1 MSAADLVFAFCLLLG
16 GGLLLFTL
24 IVDDI
29 FGGLLSALHFGFDVA
44 GVSPTPILLGFVAM
58 FGVGGLFG
66 LHSLNAGVGIA
77 TGVATVAG
85 LLGASVAFGAFK
97 VLKQA
102 ESTDTFSLEEMVG
115 STGRV
120 LVGIPAS
127 RFGTVLISFAGSSHN
142 MTATADSEI
151 PAGKVVE
158 GRGRRRRQPRRRP
171 QSGSSRELGG
181 FALSSRGPL
190 VTTIK
195 EHVPMPSFVTT
206 TPFLAVT
213 GVIIL
218 VLILAFV
225 ASRYKVA
232 GANEAIIV
240 AGSRG
245 AKVRDERGKVV
256 STPGDKGVKVVV
268 GGGTIVMPLLNR
280 VGRLKLTAR
289 QINVQLSDAV
299 TSQGIKV
306 QVQGVATFK
315 IGRDVESLRNAAERF
330 LDAKPEQ
337 VDSIVKNVL
346 EGSLRSIV
354 GTLTIEELIR
364 DRQKLL
370 QQVQD
375 AAKGDLATSGLQ
387 IDAFTIQ
394 SFSDESN
401 YIELLG
407 QQSVSTVTRDARM
420 VKATTDQEAAVREA
434 ESQQIKIN
442 AGRDVALREAET
454 KTQVAAA
461 QARADQAG
469 PLAQAEAQQEVV
481 RKQTELAQLEADRK
495 EKELLSSTVK
505 PAAAEAQAVI
515 ARAEGDKRAR
525 IASAEA
531 DAETTRLEGGA
542 EAQIVLTK
550 GEAEAKALAMR
561 ADAYKQF
568 NEAAIIQTVLAALP
582 DIVRAAAEPMG
593 HIDSLTVMSADG
605 ASDIVKNATRAMI
618 ESTTA
623 IKGLTGLDVPN
634 LIGGALGRGFG
645 ERLRTG
651 DGERGSDV
659 GSAADRISEIAG
671 EGLAAL
677 KVQRAEAAARAEALA
692 KEAEAKAAAEVE
704 KAAEEAAKA
713 KAVAGSLKAAG
724 AADEA
729 PRVRPTSRLARPGP
743 GPLSLNRSPLRRSRA
758 CLRARATWRMGKVA
772 RRPASP
778 GAQHSALRRP
788 DAQ

>member
-1 MSAADLVFAFCLLLG
+1 
-16 GGLLLFTL
+16 
-24 IVDDI
+24 
-29 FGGLLSALHFGFDVA
+29 
-44 GVSPTPILLGFVAM
+44 
-58 FGVGGLFG
+58 
-66 LHSLNAGVGIA
+66 
-77 TGVATVAG
+77 
-85 LLGASVAFGAFK
+85 
-97 VLKQA
+97 
-102 ESTDTFSLEEMVG
+102 
-115 STGRV
+115 
-120 LVGIPAS
+120 
-127 RFGTVLISFAGSSHN
+127 
-142 MTATADSEI
+142 
-151 PAGKVVE
+151 
-158 GRGRRRRQPRRRP
+158 
-171 QSGSSRELGG
+171 
-181 FALSSRGPL
+181 
-190 VTTIK
+190 
-195 EHVPMPSFVTT
+195 MPSFVTT
-206 TPFLAVT
+206 SPFLVVT
-213 GVIIL
+213 GVVIL
-218 VLILAFV
+218 ILILAFV

-245 AKVRDERGKVV
+245 AKVRDEHGRVV
-256 STPGDKGVKVVV
+256 SSPGDKGVKVVV

-280 VGRLKLTAR
+280 IGRLKLTAR

-434 ESQQIKIN
+434 ESMQIKIN

-525 IASAEA
+525 IAAAEA

-623 IKGLTGLDVPN
+623 IKGLTGLDVPK

-651 DGERGSDV
+651 DGDGGSDV

-671 EGLAAL
+671 AGLSAM
-677 KVQRAEAAARAEALA
+677 KARAAESAA
-692 KEAEAKAAAEVE
+692 KAESVAEEAETKAAAGVQKAAVAAE
-704 KAAEEAAKA
+704 KAASAAEKAATAADAKASAVAAKLTA
-713 KAVAGSLKAAG
+713 SGAVGTAPWGTVPQTKPGATAASTSPSEG
-724 AADEA
+724 NLAQWGRWMADQLRQVPNIQVYDA
-729 PRVRPTSRLARPGP
+729 LRLADLADKGP
-743 GPLSLNRSPLRRSRA
+743 AP
-758 CLRARATWRMGKVA
+758 ARAVWKTAQAVLEKDYGTVTVA
-772 RRPASP
+772 DLLKRFHA
-778 GAQHSALRRP
+778 
-788 DAQ
+788 

>member
-1 MSAADLVFAFCLLLG
+1 
-16 GGLLLFTL
+16 
-24 IVDDI
+24 
-29 FGGLLSALHFGFDVA
+29 
-44 GVSPTPILLGFVAM
+44 
-58 FGVGGLFG
+58 
-66 LHSLNAGVGIA
+66 
-77 TGVATVAG
+77 
-85 LLGASVAFGAFK
+85 
-97 VLKQA
+97 
-102 ESTDTFSLEEMVG
+102 
-115 STGRV
+115 
-120 LVGIPAS
+120 
-127 RFGTVLISFAGSSHN
+127 
-142 MTATADSEI
+142 
-151 PAGKVVE
+151 
-158 GRGRRRRQPRRRP
+158 
-171 QSGSSRELGG
+171 
-181 FALSSRGPL
+181 
-190 VTTIK
+190 
-195 EHVPMPSFVTT
+195 MPSFVTS

-218 VLILAFV
+218 ILLIAFV

-232 GANEAIIV
+232 SANEALIV

-245 AKVRDERGKVV
+245 AKVRDERGQVM
-256 STPGDKGVKVVV
+256 SQPGDRGVKVVV
-268 GGGTIVMPLLNR
+268 GGGTFIRPLLDR
-280 VGRLKLTAR
+280 VGKLKLTAR
-289 QINVQLSDAV
+289 QINVQLADAV

-407 QQSVSTVTRDARM
+407 QQSVSTVTRDARIM
-420 VKATTDQEAAVREA
+420 KASTDQEAAVREA
-434 ESQQIKIN
+434 EAQQIKIN
-442 AGRDVALREAET
+442 AGRDVSLREAET

-495 EKELLSSTVK
+495 EKELLSTTVK

-515 ARAEGDKRAR
+515 AKAEGDKRAK

-582 DIVRAAAEPMG
+582 EIVRAAAEPMG
-593 HIDSLTVMSADG
+593 HINSLTVMSADG
-605 ASDIVKNATRAMI
+605 ASDIVRNATRAMI

-623 IKGLTGLDVPN
+623 IKGLTGLDVPG
-634 LIGGALGRGFG
+634 LIGGAMGRGFG
-645 ERLRTG
+645 ERFRTG
-651 DGERGSDV
+651 DGGGGGGET

-671 EGLAAL
+671 EGLSTLKAA
-677 KVQRAEAAARAEALA
+677 RAEAAAKAEAA
-692 KEAEAKAAAEVE
+692 AHEAEAATHEAEAKAAAIAGALKTAAVAKTAGALP
-704 KAAEEAAKA
+704 KAAPAPQKWGTVPQTKTDAMAGVGPSAGNVEQWAKWLA
-713 KAVAGSLKAAG
+713 GQLTQVPDIQVYGALRLSDLADRGPATARAIWQTAQAVLGKDYSTMTVNDL
-724 AADEA
+724 
-729 PRVRPTSRLARPGP
+729 
-743 GPLSLNRSPLRRSRA
+743 LNRFRS
-758 CLRARATWRMGKVA
+758 
-772 RRPASP
+772 
-778 GAQHSALRRP
+778 
-788 DAQ
+788 

>member
-1 MSAADLVFAFCLLLG
+1 
-16 GGLLLFTL
+16 
-24 IVDDI
+24 
-29 FGGLLSALHFGFDVA
+29 
-44 GVSPTPILLGFVAM
+44 
-58 FGVGGLFG
+58 
-66 LHSLNAGVGIA
+66 
-77 TGVATVAG
+77 
-85 LLGASVAFGAFK
+85 
-97 VLKQA
+97 
-102 ESTDTFSLEEMVG
+102 
-115 STGRV
+115 
-120 LVGIPAS
+120 
-127 RFGTVLISFAGSSHN
+127 
-142 MTATADSEI
+142 
-151 PAGKVVE
+151 
-158 GRGRRRRQPRRRP
+158 
-171 QSGSSRELGG
+171 
-181 FALSSRGPL
+181 
-190 VTTIK
+190 
-195 EHVPMPSFVTT
+195 MPSFVTT
-206 TPFLAVT
+206 SPFLVVT
-213 GVIIL
+213 IVVIII
-218 VLILAFV
+218 LILAFV

-240 AGSRG
+240 AGARG
-245 AKVRDERGKVV
+245 AKVRDEHGKVA
-256 STPGDKGVKVVV
+256 SAPGDKGVKVVV

-434 ESQQIKIN
+434 ESMQIKIN

-515 ARAEGDKRAR
+515 ARAEGNKRAR
-525 IASAEA
+525 IAAAEA

-593 HIDSLTVMSADG
+593 HISSLTVMSADG
-605 ASDIVKNATRAMI
+605 ASDLVKNATRAMI

-651 DGERGSDV
+651 DGERSSDS

-671 EGLAAL
+671 EGLSTL
-677 KVQRAEAAARAEALA
+677 KAARAEAA
-692 KEAEAKAAAEVE
+692 TKAQEAEAR
-704 KAAEEAAKA
+704 AAEEAHKAAATAEKVAAAADAKA
-713 KAVAGSLKAAG
+713 TEVATKLTAAG
-724 AADEA
+724 AVHATAAPAAAPWSAVGQTKPGEKAVSPTDGNVAQWAKWLADQLRQVPDIQVYDA
-729 PRVRPTSRLARPGP
+729 LRLNDLAGKGP
-743 GPLSLNRSPLRRSRA
+743 V
-758 CLRARATWRMGKVA
+758 RARAVWATAQAVLGKDYGAVTVA
-772 RRPASP
+772 DLLKRFQA
-778 GAQHSALRRP
+778 
-788 DAQ
+788 

>member
-1 MSAADLVFAFCLLLG
+1 M
-16 GGLLLFTL
+16 
-24 IVDDI
+24 
-29 FGGLLSALHFGFDVA
+29 
-44 GVSPTPILLGFVAM
+44 
-58 FGVGGLFG
+58 
-66 LHSLNAGVGIA
+66 
-77 TGVATVAG
+77 
-85 LLGASVAFGAFK
+85 
-97 VLKQA
+97 
-102 ESTDTFSLEEMVG
+102 
-115 STGRV
+115 
-120 LVGIPAS
+120 
-127 RFGTVLISFAGSSHN
+127 
-142 MTATADSEI
+142 
-151 PAGKVVE
+151 
-158 GRGRRRRQPRRRP
+158 
-171 QSGSSRELGG
+171 
-181 FALSSRGPL
+181 
-190 VTTIK
+190 K
-195 EHVPMPSFVTT
+195 EHGPMPSFVTS
-206 TPFLAVT
+206 TPFFAVAVV
-213 GVIIL
+213 VILI
-218 VLILAFV
+218 LILAFV

-245 AKVRDERGKVV
+245 SKVRDERGQAV

-268 GGGTIVMPLLNR
+268 GGRPIVMALLNR

-330 LDAKPEQ
+330 LEAKPEQ

-375 AAKGDLATSGLQ
+375 AAQGDLATTGLQ
-387 IDAFTIQ
+387 IYTLTIQ
-394 SFSDESN
+394 SFPDESN

-407 QQSVSTVTRDARM
+407 QQSVSTVTRDARIM
-420 VKATTDQEAAVREA
+420 KASTDQEAAVREA
-434 ESQQIKIN
+434 EAQQIKIN
-442 AGRDVALREAET
+442 AGRDVSLREEET
-454 KTQVAAA
+454 KKEVAAA

-469 PLAQAEAQQEVV
+469 PLAQAEAHQEVV

-505 PAAAEAQAVI
+505 PAAALAQAVI
-515 ARAEGDKRAR
+515 AKAEGDKRAR

-582 DIVRAAAEPMG
+582 EIVRAAAEPMG

-623 IKGLTGLDVPN
+623 IKGLTGLDVPS
-634 LIGGALGRGFG
+634 LIGGAMGRGFG
-645 ERLRTG
+645 ERRRTG
-651 DGERGSDV
+651 DGDGGSDV
-659 GSAADRISEIAG
+659 GSAADRISQIAG
-671 EGLAAL
+671 EGLSTLKAA
-677 KVQRAEAAARAEALA
+677 RAEAAAKAA
-692 KEAEAKAAAEVE
+692 EAEAKAAADAHTAAE
-704 KAAEEAAKA
+704 KADEEAAKA
-713 KAVAGSLKAAG
+713 KSVAGALKAAG
-724 AADEA
+724 AAATVE
-729 PRVRPTSRLARPGP
+729 
-743 GPLSLNRSPLRRSRA
+743 RA
-758 CLRARATWRMGKVA
+758 AGTVEK
-772 RRPASP
+772 
-778 GAQHSALRRP
+778 
-788 DAQ
+788 

>member
-1 MSAADLVFAFCLLLG
+1 
-16 GGLLLFTL
+16 
-24 IVDDI
+24 
-29 FGGLLSALHFGFDVA
+29 
-44 GVSPTPILLGFVAM
+44 
-58 FGVGGLFG
+58 
-66 LHSLNAGVGIA
+66 
-77 TGVATVAG
+77 
-85 LLGASVAFGAFK
+85 
-97 VLKQA
+97 
-102 ESTDTFSLEEMVG
+102 
-115 STGRV
+115 
-120 LVGIPAS
+120 
-127 RFGTVLISFAGSSHN
+127 
-142 MTATADSEI
+142 
-151 PAGKVVE
+151 
-158 GRGRRRRQPRRRP
+158 
-171 QSGSSRELGG
+171 
-181 FALSSRGPL
+181 
-190 VTTIK
+190 
-195 EHVPMPSFVTT
+195 MPSFVTS

-218 VLILAFV
+218 VLLIAFV
-225 ASRYKVA
+225 ASRYHVA
-232 GANEAIIV
+232 GANEALIV

-245 AKVRDERGKVV
+245 AKVRDEKGQVM
-256 STPGDKGVKVVV
+256 SSPGDRGVKVVV
-268 GGGTIVMPLLNR
+268 GGGTFIRPLLDR
-280 VGRLKLTAR
+280 VGKLKLTAR

-394 SFSDESN
+394 SFSDDSN

-407 QQSVSTVTRDARM
+407 QQSVSVVTRDARIA
-420 VKATTDQEAAVREA
+420 KASTDQEAAVREA
-434 ESQQIKIN
+434 EAQQIKIN
-442 AGRDVALREAET
+442 AARDVSLREAET

-461 QARADQAG
+461 QARADQSG
-469 PLAQAEAQQEVV
+469 PLAQAEAQQEVT

-505 PAAAEAQAVI
+505 PAEAQAQAVI
-515 ARAEGDKRAR
+515 AKAEGDKRAR

-605 ASDIVKNATRAMI
+605 ASDLVKNATRAMI

-651 DGERGSDV
+651 DGGASSDS
-659 GSAADRISEIAG
+659 GSAADRITEIAG
-671 EGLAAL
+671 DGLSTLKAA
-677 KVQRAEAAARAEALA
+677 RAEAAARA
-692 KEAEAKAAAEVE
+692 AAAAQEAQAKTEAAVE
-704 KAAEEAAKA
+704 KADEEAAKA
-713 KAVAGSLKAAG
+713 KAVAGALKASGATTTAEKAVGTVEKAAG
-724 AADEA
+724 AAWGAVPQAKADA
-729 PRVRPTSRLARPGP
+729 IAGVSPTAGNVEQWAKWLSGQLAGVPQIQTYGA
-743 GPLSLNRSPLRRSRA
+743 LSLADLADKGPA
-758 CLRARATWRMGKVA
+758 PARAVWKTAQAVLGKDYSTVTVSDLLK
-772 RRPASP
+772 RFHP
-778 GAQHSALRRP
+778 
-788 DAQ
+788 

>member
-1 MSAADLVFAFCLLLG
+1 MPNFA
-16 GGLLLFTL
+16 
-24 IVDDI
+24 
-29 FGGLLSALHFGFDVA
+29 
-44 GVSPTPILLGFVAM
+44 
-58 FGVGGLFG
+58 
-66 LHSLNAGVGIA
+66 
-77 TGVATVAG
+77 
-85 LLGASVAFGAFK
+85 
-97 VLKQA
+97 
-102 ESTDTFSLEEMVG
+102 
-115 STGRV
+115 
-120 LVGIPAS
+120 
-127 RFGTVLISFAGSSHN
+127 SS
-142 MTATADSEI
+142 S
-151 PAGKVVE
+151 
-158 GRGRRRRQPRRRP
+158 
-171 QSGSSRELGG
+171 
-181 FALSSRGPL
+181 
-190 VTTIK
+190 
-195 EHVPMPSFVTT
+195 
-206 TPFLAVT
+206 PFLVVT
-213 GVIIL
+213 GVVIL
-218 VLILAFV
+218 ILILAFV

-245 AKVRDERGKVV
+245 AKVRDEHGHVV

-280 VGRLKLTAR
+280 IGRLKLTAR

-434 ESQQIKIN
+434 ESMQIKIN
-442 AGRDVALREAET
+442 AGRDVSLREAET

-469 PLAQAEAQQEVV
+469 PLAMAEAQQEVV

-651 DGERGSDV
+651 DGAGGSDP

-671 EGLAAL
+671 HGLSAL
-677 KVQRAEAAARAEALA
+677 KAQTAAAAAHAEVEAEAA
-692 KEAEAKAAAEVE
+692 KE
-704 KAAEEAAKA
+704 KAAEK
-713 KAVAGSLKAAG
+713 

-729 PRVRPTSRLARPGP
+729 ANAKSVAGALKEAGAAEKAAVAATVAAPAAKVAAAAAKVWPSDGNVAQWAKWMSDQLHQIPDIRVYDALRLSDLASKGP
-743 GPLSLNRSPLRRSRA
+743 AP
-758 CLRARATWRMGKVA
+758 ARAVWATAQAVLGKDYGNVTVA
-772 RRPASP
+772 DLLKQFHP
-778 GAQHSALRRP
+778 
-788 DAQ
+788 

>member
-1 MSAADLVFAFCLLLG
+1 MPDFL
-16 GGLLLFTL
+16 T
-24 IVDDI
+24 
-29 FGGLLSALHFGFDVA
+29 
-44 GVSPTPILLGFVAM
+44 
-58 FGVGGLFG
+58 
-66 LHSLNAGVGIA
+66 
-77 TGVATVAG
+77 
-85 LLGASVAFGAFK
+85 
-97 VLKQA
+97 
-102 ESTDTFSLEEMVG
+102 
-115 STGRV
+115 
-120 LVGIPAS
+120 
-127 RFGTVLISFAGSSHN
+127 SS
-142 MTATADSEI
+142 
-151 PAGKVVE
+151 
-158 GRGRRRRQPRRRP
+158 
-171 QSGSSRELGG
+171 
-181 FALSSRGPL
+181 
-190 VTTIK
+190 
-195 EHVPMPSFVTT
+195 
-206 TPFLAVT
+206 PFLVVAAV
-213 GVIIL
+213 VIII
-218 VLILAFV
+218 LILAFV

-245 AKVRDERGKVV
+245 AKVHDERGQQI
-256 STPGDKGVKVVV
+256 SSPGDKGVKVVV
-268 GGGTIVMPLLNR
+268 GGGTIVMPLINR
-280 VGRLKLTAR
+280 VGKMKLTAR
-289 QINVQLSDAV
+289 QINVSLSDAV

-394 SFSDESN
+394 SFSDDSN

-407 QQSVSTVTRDARM
+407 QQNLATVERDARM
-420 VKATTDQEAAVREA
+420 ARAAADQQAAVREA
-434 ESQQIKIN
+434 EAQQVKIN
-442 AGRDVALREAET
+442 AGRDVSLREAET

-461 QARADQAG
+461 QARADQSG

-495 EKELLSSTVK
+495 EKELLSTTVK

-515 ARAEGDKRAR
+515 ARAEGEKRAR

-582 DIVRAAAEPMG
+582 EIVKAAAEPMG
-593 HIDSLTVMSADG
+593 HIDSLTVMSAEG
-605 ASDIVKNATRAMI
+605 ASDIVRNATRAVI

-623 IKGLTGLDVPN
+623 IKGLTGLDVPS
-634 LIGGALGRGFG
+634 LVSGALGGG
-645 ERLRTG
+645 LRRKEPDPNG
-651 DGERGSDV
+651 
-659 GSAADRISEIAG
+659 AG
-671 EGLAAL
+671 ESTVERIADI
-677 KVQRAEAAARAEALA
+677 A
-692 KEAEAKAAAEVE
+692 KEGLTTMPKRVEEAKAEVKTEVAQAAQPVKAAADDAKQSVATAAKAAGASAKQATAAVTSAAAAVQKAASAVE
-704 KAAEEAAKA
+704 KAAAATP
-713 KAVAGSLKAAG
+713 AAG
-724 AADEA
+724 TIAQWKTWTAEQLM
-729 PRVRPTSRLARPGP
+729 RVPDIRVYGTMKLNDLASRGPAGARQVWQTAKDALGQDFGNTTIDDLLAEWQ
-743 GPLSLNRSPLRRSRA
+743 S
-758 CLRARATWRMGKVA
+758 
-772 RRPASP
+772 
-778 GAQHSALRRP
+778 H
-788 DAQ
+788 

>member
-1 MSAADLVFAFCLLLG
+1 MPSILTSSPFLV
-16 GGLLLFTL
+16 
-24 IVDDI
+24 
-29 FGGLLSALHFGFDVA
+29 VA
-44 GVSPTPILLGFVAM
+44 GVVILILL
-58 FGVGGLFG
+58 
-66 LHSLNAGVGIA
+66 I
-77 TGVATVAG
+77 
-85 LLGASVAFGAFK
+85 
-97 VLKQA
+97 
-102 ESTDTFSLEEMVG
+102 
-115 STGRV
+115 
-120 LVGIPAS
+120 
-127 RFGTVLISFAGSSHN
+127 
-142 MTATADSEI
+142 
-151 PAGKVVE
+151 
-158 GRGRRRRQPRRRP
+158 
-171 QSGSSRELGG
+171 
-181 FALSSRGPL
+181 
-190 VTTIK
+190 
-195 EHVPMPSFVTT
+195 
-206 TPFLAVT
+206 
-213 GVIIL
+213 
-218 VLILAFV
+218 AFV
-225 ASRYKVA
+225 ASRYHVA
-232 GANEAIIV
+232 GANEALIV

-245 AKVRDERGKVV
+245 AKVRDEKGQTA
-256 STPGDKGVKVVV
+256 SMPGDKGVKVVV
-268 GGGTIVMPLLNR
+268 GGGTFIRPLLDR

-407 QQSVSTVTRDARM
+407 KQSVATITRDARM
-420 VKATTDQEAAVREA
+420 AQASTDQEAAVREA
-434 ESQQIKIN
+434 EAMQIKIN
-442 AGRDVALREAET
+442 AGRDVSLREAET
-454 KTQVAAA
+454 KMQVAAA

-505 PAAAEAQAVI
+505 PAAADAQAVI
-515 ARAEGDKRAR
+515 ARAEGAKRAR
-525 IASAEA
+525 IAAAEA

-568 NEAAIIQTVLAALP
+568 NEAAIIQTVLSALP
-582 DIVRAAAEPMG
+582 EIVRAAAEPMG
-593 HIDSLTVMSADG
+593 HINSLTVMSADG
-605 ASDIVKNATRAMI
+605 ASDVVKNATRAMI

-651 DGERGSDV
+651 DGASEADTKSTV
-659 GSAADRISEIAG
+659 DRISEIAG
-671 EGLAAL
+671 EGLATMKA
-677 KVQRAEAAARAEALA
+677 RAAEAAAAS
-692 KEAEAKAAAEVE
+692 KAAAEAAAAKADATVAKADAAVE
-704 KAAEEAAKA
+704 KAAAATE
-713 KAVAGSLKAAG
+713 KAAG
-724 AADEA
+724 TVEKAAAAKVVPNDGNVA
-729 PRVRPTSRLARPGP
+729 QWAKWLAEQLRRIPDIQVY
-743 GPLSLNRSPLRRSRA
+743 GPLTLNQLVDHGPAS
-758 CLRARATWRMGKVA
+758 ARAVWATAQAALGKDYGNITVTDLLK
-772 RRPASP
+772 RFGP
-778 GAQHSALRRP
+778 
-788 DAQ
+788 

>member
-1 MSAADLVFAFCLLLG
+1 
-16 GGLLLFTL
+16 
-24 IVDDI
+24 
-29 FGGLLSALHFGFDVA
+29 
-44 GVSPTPILLGFVAM
+44 
-58 FGVGGLFG
+58 
-66 LHSLNAGVGIA
+66 
-77 TGVATVAG
+77 
-85 LLGASVAFGAFK
+85 
-97 VLKQA
+97 
-102 ESTDTFSLEEMVG
+102 
-115 STGRV
+115 
-120 LVGIPAS
+120 
-127 RFGTVLISFAGSSHN
+127 
-142 MTATADSEI
+142 
-151 PAGKVVE
+151 
-158 GRGRRRRQPRRRP
+158 
-171 QSGSSRELGG
+171 
-181 FALSSRGPL
+181 
-190 VTTIK
+190 
-195 EHVPMPSFVTT
+195 MPEFVTT

-213 GVIIL
+213 GVIIIL
-218 VLILAFV
+218 LLIAFV

-245 AKVRDERGKVV
+245 AKVHDERGQPV
-256 STPGDKGVKVVV
+256 SHSGDKGVKVVV
-268 GGGTIVMPLLNR
+268 GGGTIVLPLVNR

-407 QQSVSTVTRDARM
+407 QQSVATVTRDARM
-420 VKATTDQEAAVREA
+420 AKASTDQEAAVREA
-434 ESQQIKIN
+434 EAQQIKIN
-442 AGRDVALREAET
+442 AARDVSLREAET

-469 PLAQAEAQQEVV
+469 PLAQAEATQEVV

-515 ARAEGDKRAR
+515 ARAEGAKRAR

-561 ADAYKQF
+561 AEAYKQF

-582 DIVRAAAEPMG
+582 EIVRAAAEPIG
-593 HIDSLTVMSADG
+593 KIDSLTVMSADG
-605 ASDIVKNATRAMI
+605 ASEIVRNATRAVV

-623 IKGLTGLDVPN
+623 IKGLTGLDVPG
-634 LIGGALGRGFG
+634 LIGGALGKGFVDRGRAS
-645 ERLRTG
+645 EG
-651 DGERGSDV
+651 DGKSEV
-659 GSAADRISEIAG
+659 GRAAEDIMATGEHELTTLPAKIKAAAD
-671 EGLAAL
+671 
-677 KVQRAEAAARAEALA
+677 EADAMVH
-692 KEAEAKAAAEVE
+692 EAEAKAKEAVAAAALAAEQ
-704 KAAEEAAKA
+704 AA
-713 KAVAGSLKAAG
+713 
-724 AADEA
+724 
-729 PRVRPTSRLARPGP
+729 
-743 GPLSLNRSPLRRSRA
+743 
-758 CLRARATWRMGKVA
+758 ARATKAAAKPGATVQAKPTAAAAQGPAETPTPTIPKVA
-772 RRPASP
+772 PSDGNTAQWARWLTEQLHRVPDIEVYGAMRLNDLANRGPASARAIWQT
-778 GAQHSALRRP
+778 AQGVLGKDYGNLTVAELLKRFSS
-788 DAQ
+788 

>member
-1 MSAADLVFAFCLLLG
+1 
-16 GGLLLFTL
+16 
-24 IVDDI
+24 
-29 FGGLLSALHFGFDVA
+29 
-44 GVSPTPILLGFVAM
+44 
-58 FGVGGLFG
+58 
-66 LHSLNAGVGIA
+66 
-77 TGVATVAG
+77 
-85 LLGASVAFGAFK
+85 
-97 VLKQA
+97 
-102 ESTDTFSLEEMVG
+102 
-115 STGRV
+115 
-120 LVGIPAS
+120 
-127 RFGTVLISFAGSSHN
+127 
-142 MTATADSEI
+142 
-151 PAGKVVE
+151 
-158 GRGRRRRQPRRRP
+158 
-171 QSGSSRELGG
+171 
-181 FALSSRGPL
+181 
-190 VTTIK
+190 
-195 EHVPMPSFVTT
+195 MPSFVTT
-206 TPFLAVT
+206 SPFLVVT

-218 VLILAFV
+218 ILILAFV

-245 AKVRDERGKVV
+245 AKVRDERGHVV
-256 STPGDKGVKVVV
+256 SSPGDKGVKVVV

-364 DRQKLL
+364 DRQKLM

-394 SFSDESN
+394 SFSDDSN

-407 QQSVSTVTRDARM
+407 QQSVSTITRDARM

-434 ESQQIKIN
+434 EAQQIKIN
-442 AGRDVALREAET
+442 AARDVSLREAET
-454 KTQVAAA
+454 KTQVTAA

-481 RKQTELAQLEADRK
+481 RKQTELAQLEADRR

-515 ARAEGDKRAR
+515 ARAEGNKRAR

-568 NEAAIIQTVLAALP
+568 NEAAIIQLVLAALP

-605 ASDIVKNATRAMI
+605 ASDIVRNATRALI

-634 LIGGALGRGFG
+634 LIGGALGRGFS
-645 ERLRTG
+645 ERFRTG
-651 DGERGSDV
+651 DGDGSSDV

-671 EGLAAL
+671 GGLSAL
-677 KVQRAEAAARAEALA
+677 KARAAEAAAHAETAA
-692 KEAEAKAAAEVE
+692 QEVETKATAGVQKAAIAADKAASAAE
-704 KAAEEAAKA
+704 KAATAADAKASAVAAKLTA
-713 KAVAGSLKAAG
+713 SGAVQGTVPQWAQVPQSKPGATAASVSPSEG
-724 AADEA
+724 NLAQWGRWMADQLRQVPNIQLYDA
-729 PRVRPTSRLARPGP
+729 LRLADLADKGP
-743 GPLSLNRSPLRRSRA
+743 AP
-758 CLRARATWRMGKVA
+758 ARAVWKTAQAVLEKDYGTVTVA
-772 RRPASP
+772 DLLKRFHA
-778 GAQHSALRRP
+778 
-788 DAQ
+788 

>member
-1 MSAADLVFAFCLLLG
+1 MPNFATSTPFY
-16 GGLLLFTL
+16 
-24 IVDDI
+24 V
-29 FGGLLSALHFGFDVA
+29 VA
-44 GVSPTPILLGFVAM
+44 GVVIL
-58 FGVGGLFG
+58 
-66 LHSLNAGVGIA
+66 I
-77 TGVATVAG
+77 
-85 LLGASVAFGAFK
+85 
-97 VLKQA
+97 
-102 ESTDTFSLEEMVG
+102 
-115 STGRV
+115 
-120 LVGIPAS
+120 
-127 RFGTVLISFAGSSHN
+127 
-142 MTATADSEI
+142 
-151 PAGKVVE
+151 
-158 GRGRRRRQPRRRP
+158 
-171 QSGSSRELGG
+171 
-181 FALSSRGPL
+181 
-190 VTTIK
+190 
-195 EHVPMPSFVTT
+195 
-206 TPFLAVT
+206 
-213 GVIIL
+213 
-218 VLILAFV
+218 LILAFV

-256 STPGDKGVKVVV
+256 SAPGDKGVKVVV

-280 VGRLKLTAR
+280 IGRLKLTAR

-407 QQSVSTVTRDARM
+407 QQSVSTITRDARM

-454 KTQVAAA
+454 KMQVTAA

-582 DIVRAAAEPMG
+582 EIVRAAAEPMG
-593 HIDSLTVMSADG
+593 HINSLTVMSADG

-651 DGERGSDV
+651 DGDGGSDP
-659 GSAADRISEIAG
+659 GSAADRISQIAG
-671 EGLAAL
+671 HGLSAL
-677 KVQRAEAAARAEALA
+677 KAQTAAAAASAEAEAEAA
-692 KEAEAKAAAEVE
+692 KE
-704 KAAEEAAKA
+704 KAAEKEAEESAKA
-713 KAVAGSLKAAG
+713 KSVAAALKTAG
-724 AADEA
+724 AAEKAAVETKVAATVAKISPSDGNVAQWAKWLADQLHQIPDMRVYDALRLSDLTDKGPA
-729 PRVRPTSRLARPGP
+729 P
-743 GPLSLNRSPLRRSRA
+743 
-758 CLRARATWRMGKVA
+758 ARAIWATAQAVLGKDYGKVTVGDLLKQFH
-772 RRPASP
+772 P
-778 GAQHSALRRP
+778 
-788 DAQ
+788 

>member
-1 MSAADLVFAFCLLLG
+1 MPNFA
-16 GGLLLFTL
+16 
-24 IVDDI
+24 
-29 FGGLLSALHFGFDVA
+29 
-44 GVSPTPILLGFVAM
+44 
-58 FGVGGLFG
+58 
-66 LHSLNAGVGIA
+66 
-77 TGVATVAG
+77 
-85 LLGASVAFGAFK
+85 
-97 VLKQA
+97 
-102 ESTDTFSLEEMVG
+102 
-115 STGRV
+115 
-120 LVGIPAS
+120 
-127 RFGTVLISFAGSSHN
+127 SS
-142 MTATADSEI
+142 S
-151 PAGKVVE
+151 
-158 GRGRRRRQPRRRP
+158 
-171 QSGSSRELGG
+171 
-181 FALSSRGPL
+181 
-190 VTTIK
+190 
-195 EHVPMPSFVTT
+195 
-206 TPFLAVT
+206 PFLVVT
-213 GVIIL
+213 GVVIL
-218 VLILAFV
+218 ILILAFV

-280 VGRLKLTAR
+280 IGRLKLTAR

-434 ESQQIKIN
+434 ESMQIKIN
-442 AGRDVALREAET
+442 AGRDVSLREAET

-469 PLAQAEAQQEVV
+469 PLAMAEAQQEVV

-495 EKELLSSTVK
+495 EKELLSTTVK

-515 ARAEGDKRAR
+515 ARAEGAKRAQ

-582 DIVRAAAEPMG
+582 EIVRAAAEPMG

-623 IKGLTGLDVPN
+623 IKGLTGLDVPS
-634 LIGGALGRGFG
+634 LIGGAMGRGFG

-651 DGERGSDV
+651 DGDGGSDP

-671 EGLAAL
+671 RGLSAL
-677 KVQRAEAAARAEALA
+677 KAQTAAAAAHAEAEAEAA
-692 KEAEAKAAAEVE
+692 KE
-704 KAAEEAAKA
+704 KAAEKAADEAAKA
-713 KAVAGSLKAAG
+713 KSVASALKEAG
-724 AADEA
+724 AAEKVAVEA
-729 PRVRPTSRLARPGP
+729 KVAPVVAKVSPSDGNVAQWTKWMADQLHQIPDIRVYDALRLSDLTSKGP
-743 GPLSLNRSPLRRSRA
+743 AP
-758 CLRARATWRMGKVA
+758 ARALWATAQAVLGKDYGNMTVGDLLK
-772 RRPASP
+772 RFHP
-778 GAQHSALRRP
+778 
-788 DAQ
+788 

>member
-1 MSAADLVFAFCLLLG
+1 MPNFA
-16 GGLLLFTL
+16 
-24 IVDDI
+24 
-29 FGGLLSALHFGFDVA
+29 
-44 GVSPTPILLGFVAM
+44 
-58 FGVGGLFG
+58 
-66 LHSLNAGVGIA
+66 
-77 TGVATVAG
+77 
-85 LLGASVAFGAFK
+85 
-97 VLKQA
+97 
-102 ESTDTFSLEEMVG
+102 
-115 STGRV
+115 
-120 LVGIPAS
+120 
-127 RFGTVLISFAGSSHN
+127 SS
-142 MTATADSEI
+142 S
-151 PAGKVVE
+151 
-158 GRGRRRRQPRRRP
+158 
-171 QSGSSRELGG
+171 
-181 FALSSRGPL
+181 
-190 VTTIK
+190 
-195 EHVPMPSFVTT
+195 
-206 TPFLAVT
+206 PFLVVT
-213 GVIIL
+213 GVVIII
-218 VLILAFV
+218 LILAFV

-245 AKVRDERGKVV
+245 AKVRDEHGRVV

-407 QQSVSTVTRDARM
+407 QQSVSTITRDARM

-434 ESQQIKIN
+434 ESMQIKIN
-442 AGRDVALREAET
+442 AGRDVSLREAET
-454 KTQVAAA
+454 KMQVAAA
-461 QARADQAG
+461 QARADQSG

-568 NEAAIIQTVLAALP
+568 NEAAIIQLVLAALP

-651 DGERGSDV
+651 DGIGGSDP

-671 EGLAAL
+671 HGLSAL
-677 KVQRAEAAARAEALA
+677 KASAAAAAAKAEAD
-692 KEAEAKAAAEVE
+692 AEVAKE
-704 KAAEEAAKA
+704 KAAEKAADEEAKA
-713 KAVAGSLKAAG
+713 KSVAGALRAAG
-724 AADEA
+724 AAEKVAVESKVAAAVAKVSPSDGNISQWAKWLSDQLHQIPDIRVYDALRLSDLTSKGPA
-729 PRVRPTSRLARPGP
+729 P
-743 GPLSLNRSPLRRSRA
+743 
-758 CLRARATWRMGKVA
+758 ARAVWATAQAVLAKDYGNVTVA
-772 RRPASP
+772 DLLKQFHP
-778 GAQHSALRRP
+778 
-788 DAQ
+788 

>member
-1 MSAADLVFAFCLLLG
+1 
-16 GGLLLFTL
+16 
-24 IVDDI
+24 
-29 FGGLLSALHFGFDVA
+29 
-44 GVSPTPILLGFVAM
+44 
-58 FGVGGLFG
+58 
-66 LHSLNAGVGIA
+66 
-77 TGVATVAG
+77 
-85 LLGASVAFGAFK
+85 
-97 VLKQA
+97 
-102 ESTDTFSLEEMVG
+102 
-115 STGRV
+115 
-120 LVGIPAS
+120 
-127 RFGTVLISFAGSSHN
+127 
-142 MTATADSEI
+142 
-151 PAGKVVE
+151 
-158 GRGRRRRQPRRRP
+158 
-171 QSGSSRELGG
+171 
-181 FALSSRGPL
+181 
-190 VTTIK
+190 
-195 EHVPMPSFVTT
+195 MPDFVTS
-206 TPFLAVT
+206 TPFLVVT
-213 GVIIL
+213 GVI
-218 VLILAFV
+218 VLILLIAFV
-225 ASRYKVA
+225 SSRYHVA
-232 GANEAIIV
+232 GANEALIV

-245 AKVRDERGKVV
+245 AKVRDERGQVV
-256 STPGDKGVKVVV
+256 ATPGDKGVKVVV
-268 GGGTIVMPLLNR
+268 GGGTFVRPLLDR
-280 VGRLKLTAR
+280 VGKLKLTAR
-289 QINVQLSDAV
+289 QISVQLADAV

-407 QQSVSTVTRDARM
+407 QQSVATVSRDARM
-420 VKATTDQEAAVREA
+420 AKASTDQEAAVREA
-434 ESQQIKIN
+434 QAQQIKIN
-442 AGRDVALREAET
+442 AARDVSLREAET
-454 KTQVAAA
+454 RTQVAAA

-469 PLAQAEAQQEVV
+469 PLAQAEATQEVV

-495 EKELLSSTVK
+495 EKELLSTTVK

-515 ARAEGDKRAR
+515 ARAEGAKRAR

-634 LIGGALGRGFG
+634 LVGGALGRGFG

-651 DGERGSDV
+651 EGDRDAAE
-659 GSAADRISEIAG
+659 SATDRITEIAG
-671 EGLAAL
+671 QGLTTLKSQAAHDTAVA
-677 KVQRAEAAARAEALA
+677 KAAVDEAVAKANEEATKAVAEAAKVKQEAVTAAES
-692 KEAEAKAAAEVE
+692 KAAATI
-704 KAAEEAAKA
+704 AKVSRRDGNA
-713 KAVAGSLKAAG
+713 KQWAKWM
-724 AADEA
+724 ADQ
-729 PRVRPTSRLARPGP
+729 
-743 GPLSLNRSPLRRSRA
+743 LRQVPEIKSY
-758 CLRARATWRMGKVA
+758 GKVRLRELAERGPAAA
-772 RRPASP
+772 RGMWATAREALIQEY
-778 GAQHSALRRP
+778 GDVTVDDLLAQFEGL
-788 DAQ
+788 QK

>member
-1 MSAADLVFAFCLLLG
+1 MPEFFTSTPFLV
-16 GGLLLFTL
+16 
-24 IVDDI
+24 
-29 FGGLLSALHFGFDVA
+29 VA
-44 GVSPTPILLGFVAM
+44 GVVVLL
-58 FGVGGLFG
+58 
-66 LHSLNAGVGIA
+66 
-77 TGVATVAG
+77 
-85 LLGASVAFGAFK
+85 LL
-97 VLKQA
+97 
-102 ESTDTFSLEEMVG
+102 
-115 STGRV
+115 
-120 LVGIPAS
+120 I
-127 RFGTVLISFAGSSHN
+127 
-142 MTATADSEI
+142 
-151 PAGKVVE
+151 
-158 GRGRRRRQPRRRP
+158 
-171 QSGSSRELGG
+171 
-181 FALSSRGPL
+181 
-190 VTTIK
+190 
-195 EHVPMPSFVTT
+195 
-206 TPFLAVT
+206 
-213 GVIIL
+213 
-218 VLILAFV
+218 AFV
-225 ASRYKVA
+225 ASRYHVA
-232 GANEAIIV
+232 GANEALIV

-245 AKVRDERGKVV
+245 AKVRDERGQMAAA
-256 STPGDKGVKVVV
+256 PGDKGVKVVV
-268 GGGTIVMPLLNR
+268 GGGTFIRPLLDR
-280 VGRLKLTAR
+280 VGKLKLTAR

-407 QQSVSTVTRDARM
+407 QQSVATVTRDARM
-420 VKATTDQEAAVREA
+420 AKAATDQEAAVREA
-434 ESQQIKIN
+434 QAQQVKIN
-442 AGRDVALREAET
+442 AGRDVSLREAET

-495 EKELLSSTVK
+495 EKELLSTTVK
-505 PAAAEAQAVI
+505 PAAADAQAVI
-515 ARAEGDKRAR
+515 ARAEGAKRAR

-582 DIVRAAAEPMG
+582 DIVRAAAEPMS
-593 HIDSLTVMSADG
+593 HIDSLTVLSSDG
-605 ASDIVKNATRAMI
+605 ASDIVRNATRAMI

-634 LIGGALGRGFG
+634 LVGGALGRGFG

-651 DGERGSDV
+651 EGNGESG
-659 GSAADRISEIAG
+659 GPSATDRITEIAG
-671 EGLAAL
+671 EGLTTL
-677 KVQRAEAAARAEALA
+677 
-692 KEAEAKAAAEVE
+692 KAAQ
-704 KAAEEAAKA
+704 EAAKA
-713 KAVAGSLKAAG
+713 KAAAEAAATKVAADDAAAKAMAEAAKVKEAVEKAAAVVEPKIS
-724 AADEA
+724 AAAAKVA
-729 PRVRPTSRLARPGP
+729 PADGNVTQWAKWLADSLRRVPNIQVYDALRLLDLESRGPELARGIW
-743 GPLSLNRSPLRRSRA
+743 
-758 CLRARATWRMGKVA
+758 ATAKEVLAKDYGKVTIGDLL
-772 RRPASP
+772 RQF
-778 GAQHSALRRP
+778 GA
-788 DAQ
+788 

>member
-1 MSAADLVFAFCLLLG
+1 VISAA
-16 GGLLLFTL
+16 
-24 IVDDI
+24 
-29 FGGLLSALHFGFDVA
+29 
-44 GVSPTPILLGFVAM
+44 
-58 FGVGGLFG
+58 
-66 LHSLNAGVGIA
+66 N
-77 TGVATVAG
+77 
-85 LLGASVAFGAFK
+85 
-97 VLKQA
+97 
-102 ESTDTFSLEEMVG
+102 
-115 STGRV
+115 
-120 LVGIPAS
+120 
-127 RFGTVLISFAGSSHN
+127 
-142 MTATADSEI
+142 
-151 PAGKVVE
+151 
-158 GRGRRRRQPRRRP
+158 
-171 QSGSSRELGG
+171 
-181 FALSSRGPL
+181 
-190 VTTIK
+190 
-195 EHVPMPSFVTT
+195 
-206 TPFLAVT
+206 
-213 GVIIL
+213 
-218 VLILAFV
+218 
-225 ASRYKVA
+225 
-232 GANEAIIV
+232 
-240 AGSRG
+240 
-245 AKVRDERGKVV
+245 
-256 STPGDKGVKVVV
+256 DKGVKVVV
-268 GGGTIVMPLLNR
+268 GGGTLVMPLVNR

-289 QINVQLSDAV
+289 QINVQLGDAV

-407 QQSVSTVTRDARM
+407 QQSVATVTRDARM
-420 VKATTDQEAAVREA
+420 AKAATDQEAAVREA
-434 ESQQIKIN
+434 EAQQVKIN
-442 AGRDVALREAET
+442 AARDVSLREAET

-481 RKQTELAQLEADRK
+481 RRQTELAQLEADRK

-505 PAAAEAQAVI
+505 PAAADAQAAI
-515 ARAEGDKRAR
+515 ARAEGEKRAR

-582 DIVRAAAEPMG
+582 EIVKAAAEPMS

-605 ASDIVKNATRAMI
+605 ASDIVRNATRAMV

-623 IKGLTGLDVPN
+623 IKGLTGLDVPS
-634 LIGGALGRGFG
+634 LVSTALGRSI
-645 ERLRTG
+645 RPL
-651 DGERGSDV
+651 DGNGNRNGPDDK
-659 GSAADRISEIAG
+659 SASDRIAEIAK
-671 EGLAAL
+671 EGLATMP
-677 KVQRAEAAARAEALA
+677 KRVE
-692 KEAEAKAAAEVE
+692 EAKAEVKTEIADTTTPAAAKATVADAKQTARAAAASAKQAAAAATTAAQ
-704 KAAEEAAKA
+704 KAAETVQAVTHPSEGTVAQWRTWAAEQLMRVPDIRLYGQMKLNDL
-713 KAVAGSLKAAG
+713 VSRGPAG
-724 AADEA
+724 AQAVWKTAQAALGQDYGSKTIDELLADWQA
-729 PRVRPTSRLARPGP
+729 VSGSR
-743 GPLSLNRSPLRRSRA
+743 
-758 CLRARATWRMGKVA
+758 
-772 RRPASP
+772 
-778 GAQHSALRRP
+778 
-788 DAQ
+788 

>member
-1 MSAADLVFAFCLLLG
+1 
-16 GGLLLFTL
+16 
-24 IVDDI
+24 
-29 FGGLLSALHFGFDVA
+29 
-44 GVSPTPILLGFVAM
+44 
-58 FGVGGLFG
+58 
-66 LHSLNAGVGIA
+66 
-77 TGVATVAG
+77 
-85 LLGASVAFGAFK
+85 
-97 VLKQA
+97 
-102 ESTDTFSLEEMVG
+102 
-115 STGRV
+115 
-120 LVGIPAS
+120 
-127 RFGTVLISFAGSSHN
+127 
-142 MTATADSEI
+142 
-151 PAGKVVE
+151 
-158 GRGRRRRQPRRRP
+158 
-171 QSGSSRELGG
+171 
-181 FALSSRGPL
+181 
-190 VTTIK
+190 
-195 EHVPMPSFVTT
+195 MPSFMTS

-218 VLILAFV
+218 ILLIAFV

-232 GANEAIIV
+232 SANEALIV

-245 AKVRDERGKVV
+245 AKVRDERGQVL
-256 STPGDKGVKVVV
+256 SSPGDRGVKVVV
-268 GGGTIVMPLLNR
+268 GGGTFIRPLLDR
-280 VGRLKLTAR
+280 VGKLKLTAR
-289 QINVQLSDAV
+289 QINVQLADAV

-407 QQSVSTVTRDARM
+407 QQSVSSITRDARIM
-420 VKATTDQEAAVREA
+420 KASTDQEAAVREA
-434 ESQQIKIN
+434 EAMQIKIN
-442 AGRDVALREAET
+442 AGRDVSLREAET
-454 KTQVAAA
+454 KMQVAAA

-495 EKELLSSTVK
+495 EKELLSTTVK
-505 PAAAEAQAVI
+505 PAAALAQAVI
-515 ARAEGDKRAR
+515 AKAEGDKRAK

-605 ASDIVKNATRAMI
+605 ASDLVKNATRAVI

-623 IKGLTGLDVPN
+623 IKGLTGLDVPS

-651 DGERGSDV
+651 DGAAGSDS

-671 EGLAAL
+671 EGLSTLKAA
-677 KVQRAEAAARAEALA
+677 RAEAAAKAEAA
-692 KEAEAKAAAEVE
+692 AHEAETRTAAAVE
-704 KAAEEAAKA
+704 KAAEETAKA
-713 KAVAGSLKAAG
+713 KTVAGALKAAG
-724 AADEA
+724 AAKVAEVAGAAKAAEVA
-729 PRVRPTSRLARPGP
+729 PTISPNDGNIAQWAKWLAGQLREVRDIQVYGTLRLADLADKGP
-743 GPLSLNRSPLRRSRA
+743 VE
-758 CLRARATWRMGKVA
+758 ARAVWQR
-772 RRPASP
+772 
-778 GAQHSALRRP
+778 AQAVLAKEYGGLTLAELLKRF
-788 DAQ
+788 

>member
-1 MSAADLVFAFCLLLG
+1 MPDFLSSNPFLGVAAIVILLL
-16 GGLLLFTL
+16 L
-24 IVDDI
+24 I
-29 FGGLLSALHFGFDVA
+29 
-44 GVSPTPILLGFVAM
+44 
-58 FGVGGLFG
+58 
-66 LHSLNAGVGIA
+66 
-77 TGVATVAG
+77 
-85 LLGASVAFGAFK
+85 
-97 VLKQA
+97 
-102 ESTDTFSLEEMVG
+102 
-115 STGRV
+115 
-120 LVGIPAS
+120 
-127 RFGTVLISFAGSSHN
+127 
-142 MTATADSEI
+142 
-151 PAGKVVE
+151 
-158 GRGRRRRQPRRRP
+158 
-171 QSGSSRELGG
+171 
-181 FALSSRGPL
+181 
-190 VTTIK
+190 
-195 EHVPMPSFVTT
+195 
-206 TPFLAVT
+206 
-213 GVIIL
+213 
-218 VLILAFV
+218 AFV
-225 ASRYKVA
+225 ASRYHVA
-232 GANEAIIV
+232 GANEALIV

-245 AKVRDERGKVV
+245 AKVRDERGQAI
-256 STPGDKGVKVVV
+256 SAHGDKGVKVVV
-268 GGGTIVMPLLNR
+268 GGGTFIMPLINR
-280 VGRLKLTAR
+280 VGKLKLTAR
-289 QINVQLSDAV
+289 QIGVQLTDAV

-375 AAKGDLATSGLQ
+375 AAKGDLATSGLV

-407 QQSVSTVTRDARM
+407 QQSVATVTRDARM
-420 VKATTDQEAAVREA
+420 AKASTDQEAAVREA
-434 ESQQIKIN
+434 EAQQVKIN
-442 AGRDVALREAET
+442 AARDVSLREAET
-454 KTQVAAA
+454 KTQVTAA

-515 ARAEGDKRAR
+515 ARAEGAKRAR

-593 HIDSLTVMSADG
+593 KIDSLTVMSADG
-605 ASDIVKNATRAMI
+605 ASEVVRNATRAMI

-634 LIGGALGRGFG
+634 LIGGALGRSFG
-645 ERLRTG
+645 GANASNG
-651 DGERGSDV
+651 DAAAQE
-659 GSAADRISEIAG
+659 SAVDRISDIAG
-671 EGLAAL
+671 HGLTAL
-677 KVQRAEAAARAEALA
+677 RAQ
-692 KEAEAKAAAEVE
+692 EAERAAVAKAAADEDV
-704 KAAEEAAKA
+704 AQAKA
-713 KAVAGSLKAAG
+713 

-729 PRVRPTSRLARPGP
+729 MAKAQAEAARVKDAAEKAGAVVQAKAAAAVAAAVPTQSNVKQWAKWMADQLHQVPDIGVYGRLRLADLAQR
-743 GPLSLNRSPLRRSRA
+743 GPLAARSLW
-758 CLRARATWRMGKVA
+758 ATAKDVLTQEYGNVTIDDLLA
-772 RRPASP
+772 EF
-778 GAQHSALRRP
+778 GAGQK
-788 DAQ
+788 